1 MSIYN
6 NCSIIMHLNLK
17 NKKFL
22 LIPLAFFSVF
32 FRADYFPESDNW
44 DVSSPEVEGISSSKI
59 DKLMEMSFLDKA
71 TQAVVVIK
79 NGKIISEKYADGYDM
94 NSHGTSWSMA
104 KSYYAA
110 LIGISIDKG
119 EIGSLDDPVANYLD
133 YFKDERSKITIRD
146 LLDMSSGLDFPSH
159 EHEKMFFQADH
170 LYYAKQV
177 GVEKDAGIKFEYNNV
192 NSMLLGDI
200 LVEATGKKADLL
212 LEERILQPL
221 GIKDYKLW
229 KDENG
234 NVMTYCCVDMSARDY
249 SKFGLLF
256 ARDGLWK
263 DEQVIPKKFVD
274 ETFQVVWNLTPDR
287 FTDLNRGYSLH
298 WWISKYDDE
307 SKIFNTS
314 GKFGQFTFVDREND
328 VIVTRI
334 TKYNQQDS
342 GSVQKWGVMKY
353 LRWAGIDNAINIGRK
368 LIESGSIEAGDD
380 VITPF
385 TDEKGESKEF
395 YENYAD
401 IIDAIADLSRN

>member
-1 MSIYN
+1 MN
-6 NCSIIMHLNLK
+6 LNFK
-17 NKKFL
+17 IQKFL
-22 LIPLAFFSVF
+22 LFPLIFFAIS

-44 DVSSPEVEGISSSKI
+44 EISSPEIEGINSSKV
-59 DKLMEMSFLDKA
+59 DKLMEMSFMDNA

-119 EIGSLDDPVANYLD
+119 EIGSLDDAVAKYLD
-133 YFKDERSKITIRD
+133 YFNDERSNITIRD

-170 LYYAKQV
+170 LGYAKQV

-200 LVEATGKKADLL
+200 LLEATGKKADVLF
-212 LEERILQPL
+212 EERILQPL
-221 GIKDYKLW
+221 GINDYKLW
-229 KDENG
+229 KDEKG

-256 ARDGLWK
+256 ARDGLWTNK
-263 DEQVIPKKFVD
+263 QIISKAFVD
-274 ETFQVVWNLTPDR
+274 ETFQVVWNLTPER

-298 WWISKYDDE
+298 WWISKHDDE

-353 LRWAGIDNAINIGRK
+353 LRWAGIENAINIGRK

-401 IIDAIADLSRN
+401 IVDAIADLSRN